1 MDEFEHAVLI
11 AALDGAK
18 DFEHQ
23 FDVFLAGGHDGLL
36 SQAVKVPD
44 EQYLAGTLDRS
55 FNWKCEL
62 SEKKAPFE
70 EAVMEFRVL
79 LEKSGYSAELV
90 WVTPEDVLLTG
101 KRFVYVWVPLAEEN
115 LAKAREAYEGGMARM
130 SGVLFSMICEI
141 DGVAC
146 CCIWS
151 PQRYADGHQ
160 GLWSHGLKLRVQ
172 IAESKIPRKA
182 VRSMLRWKW
191 LAWRHRKKQSLEEF
205 MFQ

>member
-1 MDEFEHAVLI
+1 
-11 AALDGAK
+11 
-18 DFEHQ
+18 
-23 FDVFLAGGHDGLL
+23 
-36 SQAVKVPD
+36 
-44 EQYLAGTLDRS
+44 
-55 FNWKCEL
+55 
-62 SEKKAPFE
+62 
-70 EAVMEFRVL
+70 MEFRVL
-79 LEKSGYSAELV
+79 LEKSGYSGELV

-130 SGVLFSMICEI
+130 SGVLFSMICEM